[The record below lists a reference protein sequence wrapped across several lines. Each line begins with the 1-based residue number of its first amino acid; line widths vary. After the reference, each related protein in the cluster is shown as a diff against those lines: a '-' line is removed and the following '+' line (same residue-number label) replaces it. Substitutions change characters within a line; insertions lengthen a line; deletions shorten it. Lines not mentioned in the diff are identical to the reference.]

1 MANAGVT
8 GIVLPRMPELPE
20 VEALMRRLRPRLE
33 GRRLVSTRILN
44 PRPCRPSAPADLEP
58 LLRDRL
64 LLRLHRRAKYLVFQW
79 EPKSGLP
86 TTLLVHLGMTGSL
99 VFSETKPLPGRHD
112 VASLEWDHGHLIFED
127 PRRFGVFTC
136 DDSALARLG
145 PEPLSTDF
153 TPRTLARLGSSRQP
167 IKVRLMDPALVS
179 GIGNIYASELLH
191 RAGIS
196 PRRRSD
202 RIRDAEWAV
211 LHGAIRQVL
220 EEAIARNVGAYDAG
234 ISPYYHEAGT
244 RGTWSDDA
252 SPFLVYDREG
262 EPCARC
268 ATAIRRC
275 EQAGRS
281 TYWCPG
287 CQR

>member
-1 MANAGVT
+1 
-8 GIVLPRMPELPE
+8 MPELPE
-20 VEALMRRLRPRLE
+20 IEALVQRLRPQLE
-33 GRRLVSTRILN
+33 GRRLVSTRVLH
-44 PRPCRPSAPADLEP
+44 PRPCRPEAPSDLDP
-58 LLRDRL
+58 LLRDRV

-79 EPKSGLP
+79 EPKP
-86 TTLLVHLGMTGSL
+86 TQPNRLLIHLGMTGSL
-99 VFSETKPLPGRHD
+99 AFSDSTPVAGRRD
-112 VASLEWDHGHLIFED
+112 VAWMEWDHGHLTFED

-136 DDSALARLG
+136 NDAVLAGLG
-145 PEPLSTDF
+145 PEPLSPDF
-153 TPRTLARLGSSRQP
+153 TPATLARIGCSRQP
-167 IKVRLMDPALVS
+167 VKVRLMDPAQVS

-202 RIRDAEWAV
+202 RIRDAEWPV
-211 LHGAIRQVL
+211 LRDAIRQVL
-220 EEAIARNVGAYDAG
+220 EEAIARNLRAHQLG

-244 RGTWSDDA
+244 RGTWADDA
-252 SPFLVYDREG
+252 SPFLVYDRAN

-268 ATAIRRC
+268 GSAIRRC

>member
-1 MANAGVT
+1 
-8 GIVLPRMPELPE
+8 MPELPE
-20 VEALMRRLRPRLE
+20 VEALIRRLRPRLE
-33 GRRLVSTRILN
+33 GHRLVSTRILH
-44 PRPCRPSAPADLEP
+44 PRPCRPSTPAELEV
-58 LLRDRL
+58 LLRDRRL
-64 LLRLHRRAKYLVFQW
+64 LGLHRRAKYLVFQW
-79 EPKSGLP
+79 EPKPAQPPS
-86 TTLLVHLGMTGSL
+86 LLIHLGMTGSL
-99 VFSETKPLPGRHD
+99 VFSEATPVPRRHD
-112 VASLEWDHGHLIFED
+112 VASMEWDHGHLIFDD

-136 DDSALARLG
+136 DESALARLG

-153 TPRTLARLGSSRQP
+153 TPRNLARLGSSRQP
-167 IKVRLMDPALVS
+167 IKVRLMDPVQVS

-202 RIRDAEWAV
+202 RIRETEWPV
-211 LHGAIRQVL
+211 LHEAIRQVL
-220 EEAIARNVGAYDAG
+220 EEAIARNLRAHEAG

-244 RGTWSDDA
+244 RGTWADDA
-252 SPFLVYDREG
+252 SPFQVYDREK
-262 EPCARC
+262 EPCTRC
-268 ATAIRRC
+268 GTAIRRC

>member
-1 MANAGVT
+1 
-8 GIVLPRMPELPE
+8 MPELPE
-20 VEALMRRLRPRLE
+20 IEALVRRLRPHLE
-33 GRRLVSTRILN
+33 GHRLVSTRVLH
-44 PRPCRPSAPADLEP
+44 PRPCRPSAPSDLEP
-58 LLRDRL
+58 LLRDRRL
-64 LLRLHRRAKYLVFQW
+64 LGLHRRAKYLVFNW
-79 EPKSGLP
+79 EPKPALP

-99 VFSETKPLPGRHD
+99 VFSEAIPVGGTHD
-112 VASLEWDHGHLIFED
+112 VALMEWDHGHLTFQD
-127 PRRFGVFTC
+127 PRRFGLFTC
-136 DDSALARLG
+136 EDAVLARLG

-153 TPRTLARLGSSRQP
+153 TPGNLARLGTSRQP
-167 IKVRLMDPALVS
+167 IKVRLMDPTQVA

-202 RIRDAEWAV
+202 RIRDAEWPV
-211 LHGAIRQVL
+211 LHDAIRQVL
-220 EEAIARNVGAYDAG
+220 EEAIARNLRAYEAG

-244 RGTWSDDA
+244 RGSWADDA
-252 SPFLVYDREG
+252 SPFLVYDREK

-268 ATAIRRC
+268 GSAIRRC
-275 EQAGRS
+275 EQGGRS